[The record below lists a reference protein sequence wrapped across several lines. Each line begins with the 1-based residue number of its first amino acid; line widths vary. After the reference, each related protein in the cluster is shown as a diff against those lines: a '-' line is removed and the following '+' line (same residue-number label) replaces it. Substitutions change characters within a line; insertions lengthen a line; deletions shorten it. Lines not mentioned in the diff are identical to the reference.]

1 MREKE
6 ERRFVLTARFLVSY
20 FDMGDV
26 HADLA
31 LAFLSY
37 LYCDLYKNALASDL
51 ILIAQNY
58 QTKRL
63 EVKRRRRTKSF
74 GEKV

>member
-1 MREKE
+1 
-6 ERRFVLTARFLVSY
+6 
-20 FDMGDV
+20 MGDV

-37 LYCDLYKNALASDL
+37 LYCDSYKNALASDL
-51 ILIAQNY
+51 ILIAQKY

-63 EVKRRRRTKSF
+63 EVYKKQGR
-74 GEKV
+74 EVKV